1 MKTFTLTA
9 AVVAAA
15 LIAGGPALAQ
25 DKTKANC
32 QPSAS
37 PRGDASAPR
46 AKAPEKIDG
55 QVVKVDSNTSMITV
69 RNSDGTMHEFKGDAE
84 TLREYKPGDHVQLTL
99 RAQPC

>member
-1 MKTFTLTA
+1 MKTFTLAA

-15 LIAGGPALAQ
+15 LLAGGPALAQ

-46 AKAPEKIDG
+46 AA
-55 QVVKVDSNTSMITV
+55 QSTTSLK
-69 RNSDGTMHEFKGDAE
+69 RNSEAAT
-84 TLREYKPGDHVQLTL
+84 
-99 RAQPC
+99 